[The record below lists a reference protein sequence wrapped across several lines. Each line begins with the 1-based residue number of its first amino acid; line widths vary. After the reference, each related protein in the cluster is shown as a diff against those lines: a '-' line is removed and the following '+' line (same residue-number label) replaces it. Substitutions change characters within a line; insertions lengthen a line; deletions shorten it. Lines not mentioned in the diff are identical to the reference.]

1 MDVVKTCMQSDLER
15 KTYKSLTNSCIKV
28 WEEGGL
34 NRVFNGLFWRTFN
47 IVGTVY
53 IANECRNRLPKY
65 IFNVKTKAE

>member
-15 KTYKSLTNSCIKV
+15 KTYKSLREASILV

-65 IFNVKTKAE
+65 MFNLKPKSE